1 MLKFGTRKFIV
12 GLLLGIFVKTT
23 AQTQVVVGKVIDAHT
38 LAPVP
43 FAVVFISNTSKAT
56 ETDTLGNYTLKNVFQ
71 HLRGGSVEV
80 VVSLLGYTTFRQK
93 ITYSQRDTLLLP
105 ISLVPSQQT
114 IAEIAVK
121 GTRDQT
127 WLKQYKKFEKA
138 FIGTGENVRHTKIL
152 NAWVVDFDGDGNTF
166 SASAKQPI
174 AIENKA
180 LGYNIHFELQRAT
193 VSPIRSSFAGLA
205 RFEELKLTDPKQQKK
220 VAENRQRAYEGSE
233 RHFLKALAQNKLKQ
247 EGFVVYEVS
256 PTYHE
261 KTTFTHLNPQLGK
274 RLFPFNDTAAVR
286 MGKFPTSRE
295 LYIRNEIEVLNVNQV
310 ARIGTYQD
318 APFPVSW
325 LRIKGGKAEVTTSGL
340 LFDANSSE
348 WAGDIAERR
357 VADLLP
363 LDFDPEPLPES
374 ANWQLLLPKTEAEAP
389 ILSAL
394 EALPAPLVS
403 VKHSFEGDSTVFRIQ
418 VKKTD
423 GTPVQGK
430 VSIAVIEDLQ
440 ASAADTSLPVVA
452 ITDTSSMAVAP
463 NNAITLE
470 EVKVK
475 VKQNKRA
482 TQTLLGK
489 IDYVVESKDLRDI
502 ISGNVITALQSKV
515 PGVDIFETTDNGG
528 FSRKGARIRGGGYSL
543 RATSS
548 VEEEPLF
555 LLDGIPY
562 GTLQSLSAIP
572 VSEVERIEVIKRANP
587 LLGLRGKNGAI
598 NVVTKRA
605 VSHSA
610 APTASVNDGKLFYW
624 QPTTELSKE
633 GEVLVRF
640 LLPRGVTYYVTI
652 NGLTLENQPFTHE
665 LRVR

>member
-1 MLKFGTRKFIV
+1 MYRFWERTLIV
-12 GLLLGIFVKTT
+12 GVLCCLFLDTA
-23 AQTQVVVGKVIDAHT
+23 AQTLVGKVIDAQT
-38 LAPVP
+38 KAPVP
-43 FAVVFISNTSKAT
+43 FAVVFVSNTSKAT
-56 ETDTLGNYTLKNVFQ
+56 ETDTLGNFTLKNTFQ
-71 HLRGGSVEV
+71 HIKGGSVEV
-80 VVSLLGYTTFRQK
+80 VVSLVGYTTFRQK
-93 ITYSQRDTLLLP
+93 ITYSQRDTLLFP

-138 FIGTGENVRHTKIL
+138 FLGTGENVRHTKIL

-180 LGYNIHFELQRAT
+180 LGYNIYFELQRAT

-205 RFEELKLTDPKQQKK
+205 RFEEIKLTDPKQQKK

-261 KTTFTHLNPQLGK
+261 KNTFTHLNPQLGK

-440 ASAADTSLPVVA
+440 ASAADSSLPVVA

-463 NNAITLE
+463 NAITLE

-548 VEEEPLF
+548 GEEEPLF
-555 LLDGIPY
+555 LLDGIP
-562 GTLQSLSAIP
+562 
-572 VSEVERIEVIKRANP
+572 
-587 LLGLRGKNGAI
+587 
-598 NVVTKRA
+598 
-605 VSHSA
+605 
-610 APTASVNDGKLFYW
+610 
-624 QPTTELSKE
+624 
-633 GEVLVRF
+633 
-640 LLPRGVTYYVTI
+640 
-652 NGLTLENQPFTHE
+652 
-665 LRVR
+665 